1 MVDLVCHGIHSNAI
15 GTGTKSHRD
24 GVGPIHRTVD
34 HRHVRWGAGDV
45 FKVLVWDVDLVRHRV
60 HRKGTGS
67 VSSSYGGDRIL
78 CMGRQ
83 PSDCRDN
90 VEGNCGSLFPIKG
103 RHYEYP
109 RETQFK
115 LESIELTTF
124 ENDCPV
130 YERVHPLKGLSGE

>member
-1 MVDLVCHGIHSNAI
+1 MMLVLFFFFFQAEDGIRDYKV
-15 GTGTKSHRD
+15 TGVQTCAL
-24 GVGPIHRTVD
+24 PIC
-34 HRHVRWGAGDV
+34 
-45 FKVLVWDVDLVRHRV
+45 HRV
-60 HRKGTGS
+60 HRDGTGS